1 MNPEGIVKQ
10 TEMKMGQTVDH
21 LIGDL
26 KYKRTGRANPTLI
39 DSLMVDYY
47 GTLTPLQQ
55 LSNIT
60 VPDAKLL
67 LVQPYD
73 QNSIND
79 IEKSI
84 SNSDLGLNPSNDG
97 EVIRIPIPPLS
108 EERRL
113 ELGKVASKTA
123 EESKVAIRNHRRNSM
138 ADIDSVKNDFSE
150 DEVKRFEKEIQDI
163 TDKYIS
169 KIDGISYNFESG
181 KYFCDNKFH
190 FFHH

>member
-1 MNPEGIVKQ
+1 MKPEDIVKQ

-26 KYKRTGRANPTLI
+26 KSIRTGRANPTLI

-108 EERRL
+108 EERRV

-138 ADIDSVKNDFSE
+138 ADIDSVSNDFSE
-150 DEVKRFEKEIQDI
+150 DEIKRFEKGIQDI

-169 KIDGISYNFESG
+169 KIDEVL
-181 KYFCDNKFH
+181 KQKQDELLEV
-190 FFHH
+190 

>member
-1 MNPEGIVKQ
+1 MNPEDIVKQ

-26 KYKRTGRANPTLI
+26 QSIRTGRANPTLI

-108 EERRL
+108 EERRV

-138 ADIDSVKNDFSE
+138 ADIDSVSNDFSE
-150 DEVKRFEKEIQDI
+150 DEIKRFEKGIQDI

-169 KIDGISYNFESG
+169 KIDEVL
-181 KYFCDNKFH
+181 KQKQDELLEV
-190 FFHH
+190 

>member
-1 MNPEGIVKQ
+1 MNPEEIVKA
-10 TEMKMGQTVDH
+10 TEVKMLQTVDH
-21 LIGDL
+21 LVRDFTSI
-26 KYKRTGRANPTLI
+26 RTGRANPTLI
-39 DSLMVDYY
+39 DSIMVDYY
-47 GTLTPLQQ
+47 GTSTPLQQ

-79 IEKSI
+79 IEKAI

-108 EERRL
+108 EERRK

-123 EESKVAIRNHRRNSM
+123 EESKVSIRNHRRNSM
-138 ADIDSVKNDFSE
+138 TDIDSVKNEISE
-150 DEVKRFEKEIQDI
+150 DEKKRYEKEIQDI
-163 TDKYIS
+163 TNKYIT
-169 KIDGISYNFESG
+169 KIDEVL
-181 KYFCDNKFH
+181 KQKQDELLEV
-190 FFHH
+190 

>member
-1 MNPEGIVKQ
+1 MKPEDIVKQ

-26 KYKRTGRANPTLI
+26 KSIRTGRANPTLI

-55 LSNIT
+55 ISNIT

-138 ADIDSVKNDFSE
+138 ADIDSVSNDFSE
-150 DEVKRFEKEIQDI
+150 DEIKRFEKGIQDI

-169 KIDGISYNFESG
+169 KIDEVL
-181 KYFCDNKFH
+181 KQKQDELLEV
-190 FFHH
+190 

>member
-1 MNPEGIVKQ
+1 MKPEDIVKQ

-21 LIGDL
+21 LIEDL
-26 KYKRTGRANPTLI
+26 KSIRTGRANPTLI

-55 LSNIT
+55 ISNIT

-108 EERRL
+108 EERRV
-113 ELGKVASKTA
+113 ELGKVASKTS

-138 ADIDSVKNDFSE
+138 ADIDSVSNDFSE
-150 DEVKRFEKEIQDI
+150 DEIKRFEKGIQDI

-169 KIDGISYNFESG
+169 KIDEVL
-181 KYFCDNKFH
+181 KQKQDELLEV
-190 FFHH
+190 

>member
-1 MNPEGIVKQ
+1 MKPEDIVKQ

-26 KYKRTGRANPTLI
+26 KSIRTGRANPTLI

-55 LSNIT
+55 ISNIT

-108 EERRL
+108 EERRV

-123 EESKVAIRNHRRNSM
+123 EESKVAIRNHRRTSM
-138 ADIDSVKNDFSE
+138 ADIDSVSNDFSE
-150 DEVKRFEKEIQDI
+150 DEIKRFEKGIQDI

-169 KIDGISYNFESG
+169 KIDEVL
-181 KYFCDNKFH
+181 KQKQDELLEV
-190 FFHH
+190 

>member
-1 MNPEGIVKQ
+1 MKPEDIVKQ

-26 KYKRTGRANPTLI
+26 KSIRTGRANPTLI

-55 LSNIT
+55 ISNIT

-123 EESKVAIRNHRRNSM
+123 EESKVAVRNHRRNSM
-138 ADIDSVKNDFSE
+138 ADINSVKNDFSE

-169 KIDGISYNFESG
+169 KIDEVL
-181 KYFCDNKFH
+181 KQKQDELLEV
-190 FFHH
+190 

>member
-1 MNPEGIVKQ
+1 MKPEDIVKQ

-26 KYKRTGRANPTLI
+26 KSIRTGRANPTLI

-55 LSNIT
+55 ISNIT

-108 EERRL
+108 EERRV

-138 ADIDSVKNDFSE
+138 ADIDSVRNDFSE

-169 KIDGISYNFESG
+169 KIDEVL
-181 KYFCDNKFH
+181 KQKQDELLEV
-190 FFHH
+190 

>member
-1 MNPEGIVKQ
+1 MKPEDIVKQ

-26 KYKRTGRANPTLI
+26 KSIRTGRANPTLI

-55 LSNIT
+55 ISNIT

-108 EERRL
+108 EERRV

-138 ADIDSVKNDFSE
+138 ADIDSVSNDFSE
-150 DEVKRFEKEIQDI
+150 DEIKRFEKGIQDI

-169 KIDGISYNFESG
+169 KIDEVL
-181 KYFCDNKFH
+181 KQKQDELLEV
-190 FFHH
+190 

>member
-1 MNPEGIVKQ
+1 MNPEAIVKQ

-26 KYKRTGRANPTLI
+26 QSIRTGRANPTLI

-108 EERRL
+108 EERRV

-138 ADIDSVKNDFSE
+138 ADIDSVSNDFSE
-150 DEVKRFEKEIQDI
+150 DEIKRFEKGIQDI

-169 KIDGISYNFESG
+169 KIDEVL
-181 KYFCDNKFH
+181 KQKQDELLEV
-190 FFHH
+190 

>member
-1 MNPEGIVKQ
+1 MKPEDIVKQ

-26 KYKRTGRANPTLI
+26 KSIRTGRANPTLI

-55 LSNIT
+55 ISNIT

-138 ADIDSVKNDFSE
+138 ADIDSVSNDFSE
-150 DEVKRFEKEIQDI
+150 DEIKRFEKAIQDI

-169 KIDGISYNFESG
+169 KIDEVL
-181 KYFCDNKFH
+181 KQKQDELLEV
-190 FFHH
+190 

>member
-1 MNPEGIVKQ
+1 MNPEAIVKQ

-26 KYKRTGRANPTLI
+26 QSIRTGRANPTLI

-169 KIDGISYNFESG
+169 KIDGVLKQKQDELLEV
-181 KYFCDNKFH
+181 
-190 FFHH
+190 

>member
-1 MNPEGIVKQ
+1 MKPEDIVKQ

-26 KYKRTGRANPTLI
+26 KSIRTGRANPTLI

-55 LSNIT
+55 ISNIT

-169 KIDGISYNFESG
+169 KIDEVL
-181 KYFCDNKFH
+181 KQKQDELLEV
-190 FFHH
+190 

>member
-1 MNPEGIVKQ
+1 MKPEDIVKQ

-26 KYKRTGRANPTLI
+26 KSIRTGRANPTLI

-55 LSNIT
+55 ISNIT

-108 EERRL
+108 EERRV

-169 KIDGISYNFESG
+169 KIDEVL
-181 KYFCDNKFH
+181 KQKQDELLEV
-190 FFHH
+190 

>member
-1 MNPEGIVKQ
+1 MKPEDIVKQ

-26 KYKRTGRANPTLI
+26 KSIRTGRANPTLI

-55 LSNIT
+55 ISNIT

-73 QNSIND
+73 QNSIID

-108 EERRL
+108 EERRV

-169 KIDGISYNFESG
+169 KIDGVLKQKQDELLEV
-181 KYFCDNKFH
+181 
-190 FFHH
+190 

>member
-26 KYKRTGRANPTLI
+26 QSIRTGRANPTLI

-108 EERRL
+108 EERRV

-169 KIDGISYNFESG
+169 KIDGVLKQKQDELLEV
-181 KYFCDNKFH
+181 
-190 FFHH
+190 

>member
-1 MNPEGIVKQ
+1 
-10 TEMKMGQTVDH
+10 MGQTVDH

-26 KYKRTGRANPTLI
+26 KSIRTGRANPTLI

-55 LSNIT
+55 ISNIT

-108 EERRL
+108 EERRV

-138 ADIDSVKNDFSE
+138 ADIDSVSNDFSE
-150 DEVKRFEKEIQDI
+150 DEIKRFEKGIQDI

-169 KIDGISYNFESG
+169 KIDEVL
-181 KYFCDNKFH
+181 KQKQDELLEV
-190 FFHH
+190 

>member
-1 MNPEGIVKQ
+1 MKPEDIVKQ

-26 KYKRTGRANPTLI
+26 KSIRTGRANPTLI

-84 SNSDLGLNPSNDG
+84 SNSDLG
-97 EVIRIPIPPLS
+97 
-108 EERRL
+108 
-113 ELGKVASKTA
+113 
-123 EESKVAIRNHRRNSM
+123 
-138 ADIDSVKNDFSE
+138 
-150 DEVKRFEKEIQDI
+150 
-163 TDKYIS
+163 
-169 KIDGISYNFESG
+169 
-181 KYFCDNKFH
+181 
-190 FFHH
+190 

>member
-1 MNPEGIVKQ
+1 MKPEDIVKQ

-26 KYKRTGRANPTLI
+26 KSIRTGRANPTLI

-55 LSNIT
+55 ISNIT

-73 QNSIND
+73 QNSIID

-108 EERRL
+108 EERRV

-138 ADIDSVKNDFSE
+138 ADIDSVSNDFSE
-150 DEVKRFEKEIQDI
+150 DEIKRFEKGIQDI

-169 KIDGISYNFESG
+169 KIDEVL
-181 KYFCDNKFH
+181 KQKQDELLEV
-190 FFHH
+190 

>member
-1 MNPEGIVKQ
+1 MKPEDIVKQ

-26 KYKRTGRANPTLI
+26 KSIRTGRANPTLI

-47 GTLTPLQQ
+47 GTSTPLQQ
-55 LSNIT
+55 ISNIT

-108 EERRL
+108 EERRV

-138 ADIDSVKNDFSE
+138 ADIDSVSNDFSE
-150 DEVKRFEKEIQDI
+150 DEIKRFEKGIQDI

-169 KIDGISYNFESG
+169 KIDEVL
-181 KYFCDNKFH
+181 KQKQDELLEV
-190 FFHH
+190 